1 MIEKT
6 PPLPWEITSKEV
18 NLEEIQAASKRIS
31 SIVPPTP
38 VSRSI
43 FQSDLHSLNVWLKL
57 ENFNVTGSF
66 KIRGAA
72 NSLTSLMKED
82 MASGVIAASA
92 GNHAQG
98 IAYVSKILGIKSK
111 IFMPERTPLNKV
123 EATRAQGAEVILNGA
138 IYDDA
143 FTLAQA
149 EQKSS
154 GGLLVHAFSDAAT
167 INGQGTAGLEILQQI
182 PNVGAVIIPVGGGGL
197 CGGVA
202 CAIKSINPKVKII
215 GVQTK
220 SFPAMK
226 SARDSGFIE
235 PMVFGTTIADGIAVK
250 RPSPR
255 TLSLSLKYVDE
266 LVTVSE
272 DEIAASIMSL
282 MEKDHILAEGA
293 GAVGIAALQNV
304 ATNLRKELGS
314 EPICIIISGGNIDV
328 TLLSRISTRGL
339 IASGRM
345 MLLTVR
351 TKDQPGK
358 LAEILQALSKTGA
371 NLIEVKHN
379 RIFGA
384 MYYSDVDIDLELETI
399 NFEHQTTIK
408 KAMAEL
414 NLTVINR

>member
-304 ATNLRKELGS
+304 AANLRKELGS

-328 TLLSRISTRGL
+328 TLLSR
-339 IASGRM
+339 
-345 MLLTVR
+345 
-351 TKDQPGK
+351 
-358 LAEILQALSKTGA
+358 
-371 NLIEVKHN
+371 
-379 RIFGA
+379 
-384 MYYSDVDIDLELETI
+384 
-399 NFEHQTTIK
+399 
-408 KAMAEL
+408 
-414 NLTVINR
+414 